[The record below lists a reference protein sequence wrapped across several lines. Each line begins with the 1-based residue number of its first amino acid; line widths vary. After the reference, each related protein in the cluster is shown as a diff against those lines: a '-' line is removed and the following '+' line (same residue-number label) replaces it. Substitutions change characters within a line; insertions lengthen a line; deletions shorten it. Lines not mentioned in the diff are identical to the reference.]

1 MKPSGQILTALAD
14 ATVLKAL
21 TASATS
27 AERVATSPDGRTQ
40 IRLSNESGQANFTIK
55 FNGDTLD
62 APVSPGLALDRG
74 GSLSRILKLV
84 WTGRQE
90 VDETCE
96 RAADK
101 ARSVQDPH
109 AGTTVEFLEA
119 NGMRRSLK
127 VAARRSEGRVTDPGG
142 GRTRFDVT
150 PRRTKAGFLDMRS

>member
-1 MKPSGQILTALAD
+1 MKPSGQILTALAG
-14 ATVLKAL
+14 ATVLEAL
-21 TASATS
+21 TASATG

-62 APVSPGLALDRG
+62 APASPGPAPDGG
-74 GSLSRILKLV
+74 GSLSRILRIV

-101 ARSVQDPH
+101 ARPVQDSH
-109 AGTTVEFLEA
+109 TGTTVEFLEA
-119 NGMRRSLK
+119 NGMHQSLK
-127 VAARRSEGRVTDPGG
+127 VAGRRSEGRVTGPGG
-142 GRTRFDVT
+142 GKTRFDVA
-150 PRRTKAGFLDMRS
+150 PHRMKASFLDMRS